1 MISRRT
7 WFRTTAVGMATLA
20 VHRLPATSWAQSDRP
35 IIIGHQCDLSG
46 ALASTGYWR
55 DKAARAAVE
64 HLNKTGGI
72 GGRQVRYIVEDT
84 ESNPAVGIRKL
95 RKLIQ
100 EDQADFIV
108 GSEHGGVGI
117 ASAPIAK
124 ETKTPYFAMNRTD
137 AVTGKAG
144 NRYIFRLQNNTAQG
158 ARAVVQW
165 ALGELGKT
173 WTVVY
178 ADYAWGHAHRDNWS
192 TEVERNGGK
201 IVAKIGVPVGT
212 QDHMPYLTRVGQKS
226 DAVFFAL
233 LGPDIPRSLT
243 AMGQLGFHGGRLL
256 ADTIME
262 VFDPIE
268 MGEVTQGIWGAG
280 TLPLELSFRNT
291 PHLRALRKAVGVD
304 DGGREVGSGR
314 LAVVGD
320 VWAAWSTVYAI
331 KLAAEKS
338 GWRERKDTPK
348 FVEVLEGT
356 TKLPEGA
363 DFPQG
368 DLLLRAEDH
377 QGFMDFYLHRVE
389 GKRIVTH
396 KRLPKESTIY
406 APAVD
411 YRKETL

>member
-1 MISRRT
+1 MMSRRT
-7 WFRTTAVGMATLA
+7 WLRVTSAGTAALA
-20 VHRLPATSWAQSDRP
+20 LRPPTAGWAQSDRP
-35 IIIGHQCDLSG
+35 IIVGHQCDLSG

-64 HLNKTGGI
+64 RLNKAGGI
-72 GGRQVRYIVEDT
+72 AGRPVRYLLEDT
-84 ESNPAVGIRKL
+84 ESNPATGIRKL

-100 EDQADFIV
+100 EDRADFII

-137 AVTGKAG
+137 TVTGKAG

-158 ARAVVQW
+158 ARAVVRW
-165 ALGELGKT
+165 ALEALGKI

-192 TEVERNGGK
+192 AEVERNGGK

-212 QDHMPYLTRVGQKS
+212 QDHLPYLARVSSKS

-243 AMGQLGFHGGRLL
+243 AMGQLGFRGGRLL

-262 VFDPIE
+262 VFDPTE
-268 MGEVTQGIWGAG
+268 MGEVTQGVWGAG
-280 TLPLELSFRNT
+280 TLPLELAFRNT
-291 PHLRALRKAVGVD
+291 PHLRELRRAVDVD
-304 DGGREVGSGR
+304 DSGREHGSGR
-314 LAVVGD
+314 LAVLGD
-320 VWAAWSTVYAI
+320 VCVAWSTVYAI
-331 KLAAEKS
+331 KRAVERS
-338 GWRERKDTPK
+338 GWRDRKDTPRLI
-348 FVEVLEGT
+348 EALEGMT
-356 TKLPEGA
+356 TLPEGA

-368 DLLLRAEDH
+368 ALLLRGEDH
-377 QGFMDFYLHRVE
+377 QAFMDFYLHRVE

-396 KRLPKESTIY
+396 GRFPKETALY
-406 APAVD
+406 PPPVD
-411 YRKETL
+411 YRGEVL